1 LETPRF
7 QTFGRIAPIPD
18 WSHLRRRDRTA
29 SWLINCEFDFGKHC
43 LVSARQSP
51 KSATLAVSREEDGT
65 LTLRLAGWFD
75 AHTISEVWEKCRQ
88 TIQGAEARNIAI
100 DAAGIAYCDGAGIAM
115 LVDLQQLQRPG
126 KPGVE
131 IRALPSEHQPLLDLF
146 GAAIA
151 GEAKKVEAPPP
162 HIAETVGKR
171 VAHLWS
177 DVAMLVGFLGELASA
192 LAYAASHPRSVRW
205 RDALLAAEN
214 VGVNALPIVA
224 LISFLIGLI
233 MAFQSAIPMSQ
244 FGAELYVAN
253 LVALSM
259 LRELGPL
266 MTAIILAGR
275 SGSAFAAEIG
285 TMKVNEEINALTTMG
300 LDPVRFLVVTRVLAA
315 VAMMPL
321 LTLFANLMG
330 LIGGAVVFLSFN
342 FPLVTYMN
350 QVLEAVQMRDLLG
363 GLAKAFVFGILVAG
377 IGCLRGLQTKSG
389 ASAVGLSTTRA
400 VVSGIVLIVATD
412 GIFSVLY
419 YYLGI

>member
-1 LETPRF
+1 M
-7 QTFGRIAPIPD
+7 
-18 WSHLRRRDRTA
+18 
-29 SWLINCEFDFGKHC
+29 
-43 LVSARQSP
+43 
-51 KSATLAVSREEDGT
+51 
-65 LTLRLAGWFD
+65 TLRLAGWFD
-75 AHTISEVWEKCRQ
+75 AHTISGVWEECRKAVQ
-88 TIQGAEARNIAI
+88 RSDARKIVI
-100 DAAGIAYCDGAGIAM
+100 DAGAITYCDGAGIAL
-115 LVDLQQLQRPG
+115 LVDLQQIQRPG
-126 KPGVE
+126 MPAPELRGLASDH
-131 IRALPSEHQPLLDLF
+131 RLLLQLF
-146 GAAIA
+146 SASMVA
-151 GEAKKVEAPPP
+151 EEKKVEATPP
-162 HIAETVGKR
+162 HLAETVGER
-171 VAHLWS
+171 VVHLWR
-177 DVAMLVGFLGELASA
+177 DIAMLVSFLGELASA
-192 LAYAASHPRSVRW
+192 LTFAALHPRSVRW
-205 RDALLAAEN
+205 RDALVAAEN

-233 MAFQSAIPMSQ
+233 MAFQSAIPMTQ
-244 FGAELYVAN
+244 FGAELYIAN

-330 LIGGAVVFLSFN
+330 LVGGAVVFLSFN

-350 QVLEAVQMRDLLG
+350 QVLEAVQMRDLFG

-412 GIFSVLY
+412 GIFSILY